1 VSVLSLARSRDTNT
15 SKLAGRLTNIETET
29 RIIKQTNKQKDMK
42 NGMINQQ
49 KIHGQKHGQTNNR
62 LTDEQTDND
71 S

>member
-1 VSVLSLARSRDTNT
+1 
-15 SKLAGRLTNIETET
+15 
-29 RIIKQTNKQKDMK
+29 MK